1 MKTSSERR
9 ILCTNRRARHEYEI
23 EETFEAGVA
32 LLGTEV
38 KSLRAGL
45 VSLQD
50 AYARI
55 EGGEAYLLNCHIN
68 PYEAASR
75 FGHDPLRKRKLLLHK
90 REIRRL
96 IGKVQEKGL
105 TLIPLSFY
113 LKEGRVK
120 VELALARGKKLY
132 DRREDLK
139 RRMIQRELD
148 QALKQKGSKH
158 RPTDH

>member
-1 MKTSSERR
+1 MKTPSEHK

-23 EETFEAGVA
+23 EATFEAGVA

-45 VSLQD
+45 ASLQD

-75 FGHDPLRKRKLLLHK
+75 FSHDPLRKRKLLLHK
-90 REIRRL
+90 EEIRRL

-113 LKEGRVK
+113 LKEGKVK

-148 QALKQKGSKH
+148 QALKHKGSGH